1 MIKEWVERYGF
12 EREITLEEQE
22 KELEAR
28 YGDGPYF
35 LVKDEILS
43 EKQVDEAGIDYAEE
57 LSIEEAWRLMA

>member
-12 EREITLEEQE
+12 EREITPEEQE
-22 KELEAR
+22 KELETR